1 MTTIS
6 GKDIRKIIIACDA
19 GMGSSVLLPS
29 TLRNQLSEYDV
40 TVEHTPVNTIP
51 ADADVVVCQSS
62 LAQRARE
69 SAHGKVILPFTM
81 FLGDPAINQ
90 LVDAVRGGGELEG

>member
-1 MTTIS
+1 MTTIA

-19 GMGSSVLLPS
+19 GMGSSVLLAS
-29 TLRNQLSEYDV
+29 NLRNQLSAYDV

-51 ADADVVVCQSS
+51 ADADVVVCQSG

-69 SAHGKVILPFTM
+69 SAQGKVVLPFTM
-81 FLGDPAINQ
+81 FLGDPAINK
-90 LVDAVRGGGELEG
+90 LVDAVVGGGDLEG

>member
-6 GKDIRKIIIACDA
+6 GKDIRKIIVACDA
-19 GMGSSVLLPS
+19 GMGSSVLLAS
-29 TLRNQLSEYDV
+29 NLRNQLSAYEV

-69 SAHGKVILPFTM
+69 SAPGKVVLPFRM

-90 LVDAVRGGGELEG
+90 LVEAVRDGGQLEG